1 MKEIKFCHIRRLKL
15 KYLNGLLHLLQK
27 ELTLKERKYF
37 PTTKNEILSL
47 LPNVKDYFY
56 ILVDQDDEVLAFGQ
70 MRTFDGKYKIP
81 SLGVAVSKFCRGLG
95 LGELLCRSML
105 FDMQKEG
112 FEKIL
117 LKVDRKN
124 KKALKLYEKLG
135 FNATKKTKTRFWMI
149 KEL

>member
-1 MKEIKFCHIRRLKL
+1 MKEVKFYRVKSLKL
-15 KYLNGLLHLLQK
+15 KYLDGLLHLLQK
-27 ELTLKERKYF
+27 KVTVKDKKYF
-37 PTTKNEILSL
+37 PTTKSEILGL
-47 LPNVKDYFY
+47 LPNTKDYFY
-56 ILVDQDDEVLAFGQ
+56 VLIDQDDEVLAFGQ

-81 SLGVAVSKFCRGLG
+81 SLGVVVSKFCRGLG

-105 FDMQKEG
+105 FDMQREG
-112 FEKIL
+112 FEKVL
-117 LKVDRKN
+117 LKVNRKN